1 MSSTG
6 VVNSQ
11 ASSSSATPETAQ
23 ASSVGSPHSAAGF
36 ADPPDFFNQIAD
48 PAMVLDHHNVMVMA
62 NPAFK
67 KLIMADYAEKNF
79 VKNLLHPDDIRTF
92 SAYLTAFRKPAAELS
107 NPGAGSDREGTR
119 DGSGP
124 VQDPVKC
131 RIQTLSVVSS
141 LPKYHSYEWAI
152 TQHPRTRNL
161 YMVGRNLDDPCRN
174 VSKAAEFQD
183 FFENAPIALHW
194 LSSEGI
200 VLWANQTELDF
211 LGYTREEYFGQPIT
225 NFCVDESHVVEIF
238 KTLGSG
244 NTIHDVPVR
253 MRHKDG
259 TMKHVLIDSNVNY
272 HPDGTFNHTRCFIRD
287 DTGRRLQEAKLK
299 LEAENA
305 HEILRSKELFFSS
318 VAHDLRTPMQALLG
332 SVQMLLETDLD
343 GEQEDLSTTIF
354 TSGQELCE
362 MLENITDAMKQSS
375 GCVAMRISLARMNL
389 KAEIETVIKRM
400 GVLLHE
406 KDVLLSLA
414 WHGNTSGKLP
424 EWVIGDAMNFKRIL
438 INLIGN
444 AIKFTERGFITVSVK
459 YDAAEPS
466 GQTFKFFVTDTGK
479 GIAEK
484 DQPHVFKRYW
494 QSVAEPGAETK
505 EVLGIL
511 GVGGAG
517 LGLPICSMA
526 VEAMHGSIGVESSQ
540 EGSQRGSK
548 FWFTL
553 PLEVVQDEKPKSRPR
568 KGGVEQHSAARTL
581 SDPHAHAHRHNTIEA
596 SNTTLNQA
604 PHDHV
609 EEPMRRNS
617 LPAQGTQVP
626 EVVLAMDKAL
636 ERANSAMTQLPFGP
650 RSGPP
655 PFAEP
660 AGPNGAQSWGG
671 NKYAQEQQ
679 FADSPASPPIPGG
692 KVTRYALEQPNYSRA
707 YEENGVGR
715 DHHNNEPP
723 FHRQQ
728 VHLQQHQQQHDQQ
741 YNHHQQYAQH
751 PQQHSQRSQHQRQQQ
766 QASQADHAQLY
777 RTQSSYTPYPVQSY
791 FNSQPPPP
799 VSAYSAVSQ
808 SHTTPYPPTP
818 STSSQPPLSALD
830 GASGLSNSDSS
841 SARSSS
847 GLSKPLRLR
856 ILAAEDNLLCQKVL
870 SQILRRC
877 GCEIVLTAD
886 GVQCIHAW
894 EEEPLGFDAILMDIR
909 MPTMDGITATRIL
922 RERGCSIPILAITA
936 ERGEAERQK
945 CLLVGMNSFLSKPLV
960 IKDLV
965 ARLRDLCHLPAN

>member
-1 MSSTG
+1 MSSAG
-6 VVNSQ
+6 VNGHQ
-11 ASSSSATPETAQ
+11 PSSATLEPMPPP
-23 ASSVGSPHSAAGF
+23 SVGTPPSAACVLE
-36 ADPPDFFNQIAD
+36 PPDFFNQIAD
-48 PAMVLDHHNVMVMA
+48 PAIVIDQQNVMILA
-62 NPAFK
+62 NSAFK
-67 KLIMADYAEKNF
+67 MLIMADCAGKNF

-92 SAYLTAFRKPAAELS
+92 SAYLTAFRKPVAVLS
-107 NPGAGSDREGTR
+107 DPSTANDR
-119 DGSGP
+119 DGSGDGCGP

-131 RIQTLSVVSS
+131 RIQTLSVVSAV
-141 LPKYHSYEWAI
+141 PRYHSYEWAI
-152 TQHPRTRNL
+152 SQHPQTRNL
-161 YMVGRNLDDPCRN
+161 YMVGRNLEDPCRN
-174 VSKAAEFQD
+174 VSKAAEFED

-211 LGYTREEYFGQPIT
+211 LGYTREEYFSQPIT

-259 TMKHVLIDSNVNY
+259 TVKHVLIDSNVNY

-287 DTGRRLQEAKLK
+287 DTSRRLQEAKLK
-299 LEAENA
+299 LEAEQA
-305 HEILRSKELFFSS
+305 HEVLRSKELFFSS

-332 SVQMLLETDLD
+332 SVQMLLETDLEED
-343 GEQEDLSTTIF
+343 QEDLSTTIF

-362 MLENITDAMKQSS
+362 MLENITDAMKSSS

-400 GVLLHE
+400 GVLLHD
-406 KDVLLSLA
+406 KDILLSLA
-414 WHGNTSGKLP
+414 WHGNTSGKVP
-424 EWVIGDAMNFKRIL
+424 EWVIGDATNFRRIL

-459 YDAAEPS
+459 YDPTEPT
-466 GQTFKFFVTDTGK
+466 GQTFKFSVTDTGK

-494 QSVAEPGAETK
+494 QSVAEPGTEPK

-526 VEAMHGSIGVESSQ
+526 VEAMHGAIGVESSQ
-540 EGSQRGSK
+540 EGSNKGSK

-553 PLEVVQDEKPKSRPR
+553 PLEVVLDGKPRSRPK
-568 KGGVEQHSAARTL
+568 KGVVQAEYNGPVRAYSGPP
-581 SDPHAHAHRHNTIEA
+581 PHRPSFES
-596 SNTTLNQA
+596 SNATLNQVSHHQIEDLDTRGA
-604 PHDHV
+604 GKPQT
-609 EEPMRRNS
+609 S
-617 LPAQGTQVP
+617 QVP

-636 ERANSAMTQLPFGP
+636 ERANGSMSQLPFMP

-655 PFAEP
+655 PFSEP
-660 AGPNGAQSWGG
+660 NPSSGQPWAN
-671 NKYAQEQQ
+671 YAQEGP
-679 FADSPASPPIPGG
+679 FADKPSPPPVPSGLYNPSDQHNNA
-692 KVTRYALEQPNYSRA
+692 RP
-707 YEENGVGR
+707 YEENGVTR
-715 DHHNNEPP
+715 DNYINEP
-723 FHRQQ
+723 FHHQHMQ
-728 VHLQQHQQQHDQQ
+728 HQHHQQQQ
-741 YNHHQQYAQH
+741 YSQHSPYAQH
-751 PQQHSQRSQHQRQQQ
+751 TQHSRRSQQLQPHHP
-766 QASQADHAQLY
+766 DHAQMF
-777 RTQSSYTPYPVQSY
+777 RTQSPYTPPYPIQTY
-791 FNSQPPPP
+791 FSSQPSPPTP
-799 VSAYSAVSQ
+799 NLSAMPQMQTSA
-808 SHTTPYPPTP
+808 YPPTP
-818 STSSQPPLSALD
+818 STSSQ
-830 GASGLSNSDSS
+830 ASFSMHEGGLSTSDSS
-841 SARSSS
+841 SRSSS
-847 GLSKPLRLR
+847 ELSKPLRLR
-856 ILAAEDNLLCQKVL
+856 ILAAEDNSLCQKVL
-870 SQILRRC
+870 SQILRRS
-877 GCEIVLTAD
+877 GCEVVLTAD

-894 EEEPLGFDAILMDIR
+894 EEEPHGFDAILMDIR

-922 RERGCSIPILAITA
+922 RERGCSIPILAVTA

-965 ARLRDLCHLPAN
+965 TRLRDLCHLNAN

>member
-1 MSSTG
+1 M
-6 VVNSQ
+6 

-23 ASSVGSPHSAAGF
+23 ASSVGSPRSAAGL

-48 PAMVLDHHNVMVMA
+48 PAMVLDNHNVMIKA
-62 NPAFK
+62 NAAFK
-67 KLIMADYAEKNF
+67 KLIMPDYAGKNF

-92 SAYLTAFRKPAAELS
+92 SAYLTAFRKPAAADLS
-107 NPGAGSDREGTR
+107 DSGAGGNREGSR
-119 DGSGP
+119 DGGSGP

-131 RIQTLSVVSS
+131 RIQTLSIVST
-141 LPKYHSYEWAI
+141 LPRYHSYEWAI
-152 TQHPRTRNL
+152 TQHPQTRHL
-161 YMVGRNLDDPCRN
+161 YMVGRNLEDPCRN
-174 VSKAAEFQD
+174 VSKAAEFED

-211 LGYTREEYFGQPIT
+211 LGYTREEYFGEPIT

-259 TMKHVLIDSNVNY
+259 TIKHVLIDSNVNY

-287 DTGRRLQEAKLK
+287 DTARKLQEAKLK
-299 LEAENA
+299 LEAETA
-305 HEILRSKELFFSS
+305 HEVLRSKEVFFSS

-343 GEQEDLSTTIF
+343 EEQEDLSTTIF

-362 MLENITDAMKQSS
+362 MLENITDAMKSSS

-400 GVLLHE
+400 GVLLHD

-424 EWVIGDAMNFKRIL
+424 EWVIGDTTNFKRIL

-459 YDAAEPS
+459 YDPAEPS

-494 QSVAEPGAETK
+494 QSVAEPGKETK
-505 EVLGIL
+505 EVLGVL

-526 VEAMHGSIGVESSQ
+526 VEAMNGTIGVESSQ

-553 PLEVVQDEKPKSRPR
+553 PLEVVQDEKPKSRHR
-568 KGGVEQHSAARTL
+568 KGGAEKHGVSRAQSG
-581 SDPHAHAHRHNTIEA
+581 PHAHAQAHAHRHNSSDA

-604 PHDHV
+604 PHNHA
-609 EEPMRRNS
+609 EEPMSRNS
-617 LPAQGTQVP
+617 SNPQISQVP

-636 ERANSAMTQLPFGP
+636 ERANGAMTQLPFVA

-655 PFAEP
+655 PFSEP
-660 AGPNGAQSWGG
+660 GPNGVAQPWGG
-671 NKYAQEQQ
+671 SKYALDSQ
-679 FADSPASPPIPGG
+679 FVDNPSSPPIPGG
-692 KVTRYALEQPNYSRA
+692 SLTRYALEQPQAYSRVA
-707 YEENGVGR
+707 PEENGAGR
-715 DHHNNEPP
+715 DHFSDPS
-723 FHRQQ
+723 FHHQQ
-728 VHLQQHQQQHDQQ
+728 VHDQQHQQQ
-741 YNHHQQYAQH
+741 YNYHQQYAQH
-751 PQQHSQRSQHQRQQQ
+751 SQHSHQRAQSQYQHQHQQQ
-766 QASQADHAQLY
+766 QASPAEHAQQPY
-777 RTQSSYTPYPVQSY
+777 RTQSSYTPYPIQSY

-799 VSAYSAVSQ
+799 APAYSAVTQ
-808 SHTTPYPPTP
+808 SHTTQYPPTP
-818 STSSQPPLSALD
+818 STSSQTPYSAALD
-830 GASGLSNSDSS
+830 SASGLSNSDSS

-847 GLSKPLRLR
+847 DLSKPLRLR
-856 ILAAEDNLLCQKVL
+856 ILAAEDNSLCQKVL

-877 GCEIVLTAD
+877 GCEVVLTAD
-886 GVQCIHAW
+886 GVQCINAW
-894 EEEPLGFDAILMDIR
+894 EEEPHGFDAILMDIR
-909 MPTMDGITATRIL
+909 MPTMDGITATRML

-965 ARLRDLCHLPAN
+965 ARLRDLCHLNVN